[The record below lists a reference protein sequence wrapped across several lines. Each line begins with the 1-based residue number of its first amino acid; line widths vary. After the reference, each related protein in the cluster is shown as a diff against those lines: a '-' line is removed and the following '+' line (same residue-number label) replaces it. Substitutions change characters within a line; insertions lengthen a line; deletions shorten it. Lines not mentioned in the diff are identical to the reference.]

1 MAALV
6 RNQQGVV
13 ADHPEHVKTNELPP
27 PVLIGSAH

>member
-1 MAALV
+1 
-6 RNQQGVV
+6 VV